1 MNKKATLEVV
11 QDYHMIKN
19 NMQKELYYD
28 WLFQYNPYEKAW
40 YAFERE
46 NFTGYFSDKENTK
59 YLRGSSVD
67 ELIEIIDMIDGQ
79 LFRNTHL

>member
-1 MNKKATLEVV
+1 
-11 QDYHMIKN
+11 MIKN
-19 NMQKELYYD
+19 NMQKEIYYS

-40 YAFERE
+40 YAFERN

-67 ELIEIIDMIDGQ
+67 ELIEIIEVING
-79 LFRNTHL
+79 